1 MTMEIRTYL
10 DLMHTLEKLK
20 CTPRH
25 SWTSSGRREGVAEHS
40 WRLALMAY
48 FVQAEFPEAD
58 AGRVILM
65 CLCHDLG
72 EVFTGDVPA
81 FQKTTADRTAEDTAI
96 EAWLGGLPSPYRAEL
111 TALFAEMAAQETLEA
126 KLYKALDKME
136 ALIQHN
142 EADIATWI
150 PLEYELN
157 FTYGSEAVMFSEY
170 LTRLR
175 AEINRDCAE
184 KIEAEKAGNP

>member
-1 MTMEIRTYL
+1 MKVREYL
-10 DLMHTLEKLK
+10 DLMYKMETLK

-25 SWTSSGRREGVAEHS
+25 SWTSTGRRESVAEHT
-40 WRLALMAY
+40 WRLALMAS
-48 FVQAEFPEAD
+48 FSKDEFPEAN
-58 AGRVILM
+58 AEKVILM

-72 EVFTGDVPA
+72 ETFTGDIPA
-81 FQKTTADRTAEDTAI
+81 FQKTNADSAAEDAAVN
-96 EAWLGGLPSPYRAEL
+96 AWLQSLPAPYCAEL
-111 TALFAEMAAQETLEA
+111 TGLFAEMAAQETLEA

-142 EADIATWI
+142 EADIKTWI

-157 FTYGSEAVMFSEY
+157 FTYGSEAVAFSEY
-170 LTRLR
+170 LTQLR

-184 KIEAEKAGNP
+184 KIEAEKAENP

>member
-1 MTMEIRTYL
+1 MEIRAYL
-10 DLMHTLEKLK
+10 NLMHTVEKLK
-20 CTPRH
+20 CEPRH
-25 SWTSSGRREGVAEHS
+25 SWTSTGRRESVAEHT

-48 FVQAEFPEAD
+48 FIKDEFPEAN
-58 AGRVILM
+58 AEKVILM

-72 EVFTGDVPA
+72 ETFTGDIPA
-81 FQKTTADRTAEDTAI
+81 FQKTDADGAAEDAAVN
-96 EAWLGGLPSPYRAEL
+96 AWLKSLPAPYCAEL
-111 TALFAEMAAQETLEA
+111 TGLFAEMAAQETLEA

-142 EADIATWI
+142 EADIKTWI

-157 FTYGSEAVMFSEY
+157 FTYGSEAVAFSEY
-170 LTRLR
+170 LTQLR

-184 KIEAEKAGNP
+184 KITAAQAEPS

>member
-1 MTMEIRTYL
+1 MKVREYL
-10 DLMHTLEKLK
+10 DLMYKMETLK

-25 SWTSSGRREGVAEHS
+25 SWTSTGRRESVAEHT

-48 FVQAEFPEAD
+48 FIKDEFPEAN
-58 AGRVILM
+58 AEKVILL

-72 EVFTGDVPA
+72 ETFTGVIPA
-81 FQKTTADRTAEDTAI
+81 FQKPNADSAAEDAAVN
-96 EAWLGGLPSPYRAEL
+96 AWLQSLPAPYCAEL
-111 TALFAEMAAQETLEA
+111 TGLFAEMAAQETLEA

-142 EADIATWI
+142 EADIKTWI

-157 FTYGSEAVMFSEY
+157 FTYGSEAVAFSEY
-170 LTRLR
+170 LTQLR

-184 KIEAEKAGNP
+184 KIEAEKAENP

>member
-1 MTMEIRTYL
+1 MKVREYL
-10 DLMHTLEKLK
+10 DLMYKMETLK

-25 SWTSSGRREGVAEHS
+25 SWTSTGRRESVAEHT

-48 FVQAEFPEAD
+48 FLKDEFPEAH
-58 AGRVILM
+58 AEKVILM

-72 EVFTGDVPA
+72 ETFTGDIPA
-81 FQKTTADRTAEDTAI
+81 FQKTNADSAAEDAAVN
-96 EAWLGGLPSPYRAEL
+96 AWLQSLPAPYCAEL
-111 TALFAEMAAQETLEA
+111 TGLFAEMAAQETLEA

-142 EADIATWI
+142 EADIKTWI

-157 FTYGSEAVMFSEY
+157 FTYGSEAVAFSEY
-170 LTRLR
+170 LTQLR

-184 KIEAEKAGNP
+184 KIEAEKAENP

>member
-1 MTMEIRTYL
+1 MKVREYL
-10 DLMHTLEKLK
+10 DLMYKMETLK

-25 SWTSSGRREGVAEHS
+25 SWTSTGRRESVAEHT

-48 FVQAEFPEAD
+48 FIKDEFPEAN
-58 AGRVILM
+58 AEKVILM

-72 EVFTGDVPA
+72 ETFTGDIPA
-81 FQKTTADRTAEDTAI
+81 FQKTNADSAAEDAAVN
-96 EAWLGGLPSPYRAEL
+96 AWLQSLPAPYCAEL
-111 TALFAEMAAQETLEA
+111 TGLFAEMAAQETLEA

-142 EADIATWI
+142 EADIKTWI

-157 FTYGSEAVMFSEY
+157 FTYGSEAVAFLEY
-170 LTRLR
+170 LTQLS

-184 KIEAEKAGNP
+184 KIEAEKAENP

>member
-1 MTMEIRTYL
+1 MEIRAYL
-10 DLMHTLEKLK
+10 NLMHTVEKLK
-20 CTPRH
+20 CTLRH
-25 SWTSSGRREGVAEHS
+25 SWTSTGRRESVAEHT

-48 FVQAEFPEAD
+48 FIKDEFPEAN
-58 AGRVILM
+58 AEKVILM

-72 EVFTGDVPA
+72 ETFTGDIPA
-81 FQKTTADRTAEDTAI
+81 FQKTNADSAAEDAAVN
-96 EAWLGGLPSPYRAEL
+96 AWLQSLPAPYCAEL
-111 TALFAEMAAQETLEA
+111 TGLFAEMAAQETLEA

-142 EADIATWI
+142 EADIKTWI

-157 FTYGSEAVMFSEY
+157 FTYGSEAVTFSEY
-170 LTRLR
+170 LTQLR

-184 KIEAEKAGNP
+184 KIEAEKAENP

>member
-1 MTMEIRTYL
+1 MYKMET
-10 DLMHTLEKLK
+10 LK

-25 SWTSSGRREGVAEHS
+25 SWTSTGRRESVAEHT

-48 FVQAEFPEAD
+48 FIKDEFPEAN
-58 AGRVILM
+58 AEKVILM

-72 EVFTGDVPA
+72 ETFTGDIPA
-81 FQKTTADRTAEDTAI
+81 FQKANADSAAEDAAVN
-96 EAWLGGLPSPYRAEL
+96 AWLQSLPAPYCAEL
-111 TALFAEMAAQETLEA
+111 TGLFAEMAAQETLEA

-142 EADIATWI
+142 EADIKTWI

-157 FTYGSEAVMFSEY
+157 FTYGSEAVAFSEY
-170 LTRLR
+170 LTQLR

-184 KIEAEKAGNP
+184 KIEAEKAENP

>member
-1 MTMEIRTYL
+1 MKVREYL
-10 DLMHTLEKLK
+10 DLMYKMETLK

-25 SWTSSGRREGVAEHS
+25 SWTSTGRRESVAEHT
-40 WRLALMAY
+40 WRLALMAS
-48 FVQAEFPEAD
+48 FSKDEFPEAN
-58 AGRVILM
+58 AEKVLLR

-72 EVFTGDVPA
+72 ETFTGDIPA
-81 FQKTTADRTAEDTAI
+81 FQKTNADSAAEDAAVN
-96 EAWLGGLPSPYRAEL
+96 AWLQSLPAPYCAEL
-111 TALFAEMAAQETLEA
+111 TGLFAEMAAQETLEA

-142 EADIATWI
+142 EADIKTWI

-157 FTYGSEAVMFSEY
+157 FTYGSEAVAFSEY
-170 LTRLR
+170 LTQLR

-184 KIEAEKAGNP
+184 KIEAEKAENP

>member
-1 MTMEIRTYL
+1 MEIRTYL

-25 SWTSSGRREGVAEHS
+25 SWTSSGRRESVAEHS

-48 FVQAEFPEAD
+48 FIQAEFPEAD

-96 EAWLGGLPSPYRAEL
+96 EAWLGGLPSPYRAE
-111 TALFAEMAAQETLEA
+111 
-126 KLYKALDKME
+126 LDKME